1 MTKALEFQRWLRAVG
16 PRTRKEIHDAGWT
29 NFTGKT
35 FARML
40 ACGAIVAKRDFN
52 PRSEVQ
58 YARTITTLYGAGPV
72 DYQPHRGR
80 KPGSGGTTD
89 EGIENM
95 RVTKAVQLLE
105 RRGYT
110 VTPP

>member
-1 MTKALEFQRWLRAVG
+1 MTKALEFQRWLRSVG
-16 PRTRKEIHDAGWT
+16 PRTKKEILEAGWR

-35 FARML
+35 YDRML
-40 ACGAIVAKRDFN
+40 ACGAIIATREYN
-52 PRSEVQ
+52 PRSEVR
-58 YARTITTLYGAGPV
+58 YARMITTLYSAGPV

-80 KPGSGGTTD
+80 KPGDGGTTA

-95 RVTKAVQLLE
+95 RVTKAIQLLE

-110 VTPP
+110 VTKP

>member
-16 PRTRKEIHDAGWT
+16 PRTRKEIEAAGWA

-35 FARML
+35 FERML
-40 ACGAIVAKRDFN
+40 ACGAIVAKRDIN
-52 PRSEVQ
+52 PRSEVR
-58 YARTITTLYGAGPV
+58 YARAITTLYSAGTV
-72 DYQPHRGR
+72 DYQPRRGR
-80 KPGSGGTTD
+80 KPGDGGTTT

-95 RVTKAVQLLE
+95 RITKAVQLLE